1 MSLILLLP
9 ILVSGFTYCNKR
21 YTQFI
26 KLHRYQGQYLYLKS
40 VKYGLFIVLIS
51 AGILSYLS
59 HLFPTCTQLVDSFL
73 NRHISS
79 IIPHHPDLDINE
91 ITSYTKITVLS
102 IVFSYMLAFSLNFI
116 NILTKVG
123 FPLPLDTGNG
133 NGVKLLSLFRNWWE
147 SIGYNW
153 RDTKI
158 LLSCDILSDSPLDKI
173 FIDAYSLVEE
183 ILITTD
189 SGKVYVGF
197 IANLAEPNESK
208 GIDQEIKI
216 IPTCSGYRDSITK
229 KVIFNTY
236 YPEEDT
242 NSYII
247 IKQDLIISASPFSKE
262 IYDQVNKSTSIHGP
276 LSN

>member
-40 VKYGLFIVLIS
+40 VKYGLFIVLASALSIS
-51 AGILSYLS
+51 TFSILC
-59 HLFPTCTQLVDSFL
+59 PTSAQLINSFL
-73 NRHISS
+73 NQHISS
-79 IIPHHPDLDINE
+79 IIPHNSDLNINE
-91 ITSYTKITVLS
+91 VTSYTKITVLS
-102 IVFSYMLAFSLNFI
+102 IVLSYIFAFSLNLI
-116 NILTKVG
+116 NIITKAG
-123 FPLPLDTGNG
+123 FPLPLETGN
-133 NGVKLLSLFRNWWE
+133 NVKLLYFFGNWWE
-147 SIGYNW
+147 SARYNW
-153 RDTKI
+153 LDTKI

-247 IKQDLIISASPFSKE
+247 IKQDLIISASPFSKD
-262 IYDQVNKSTSIHGP
+262 IYDKVNKSTSIHGP
-276 LSN
+276 LSS